1 MTKGDNN
8 MSTDKVQH
16 MNSTSTKDTFVP
28 YSVDDAVVET
38 NRGKIFTKD
47 VLELLTSNPNR
58 WYAVSESFI
67 PKEQREVILSKRSVY
82 YTAGKNV
89 QRKFGNIDYKVK
101 GGVENV
107 QNQMSNGFDY
117 TKELHAVR
125 LYARWTVE

>member
-8 MSTDKVQH
+8 MSTEQVQH
-16 MNSTSTKDTFVP
+16 MSNTNTKEAFMP
-28 YSVDDAVVET
+28 YSVDDSVVDS

-58 WYAVSESFI
+58 WYVVSESFI
-67 PKEQREVILSKRSVY
+67 PKEDRDVILSKRSVY
-82 YTAGKNV
+82 YTAGKNI
-89 QRKFGNIDYKVK
+89 QRKFGNVDYKVK

-117 TKELHAVR
+117 TKEVHAVR
-125 LYARWTVE
+125 LYARWSVE